1 MDAVFAMRHARGRVR
16 LLPRGAGAPRP
27 RGWPTRVHQNGQAL
41 VLSLVLLFA
50 GALGFYFM
58 FSTGQVASTRQRLDN
73 AADAAAWSAALW
85 RARVMNYHAYA
96 NRAIVAQEVA
106 IAQAVT
112 LSSWAKYFESFTTTA
127 SVLAAPYP
135 PVAAVLE
142 LGADLARTGREL
154 TETAA
159 GEEILARSTYKRL
172 LATSQE
178 VLHAS
183 VGTFGLGAVANEVAR
198 ANDPRFFAFALPDDG
213 SFRSMTRRYEDA
225 DRGRLKA
232 VVDASLDGFVA
243 GPRGF
248 DLTLWLL
255 PSSCFGNPLVSP
267 TKWFQEVHKRGGTV
281 MTPAFERWEAADT
294 HSLHDWRPK
303 RGFFGFKGCNQ
314 HEVLPLGWGAAQ
326 ATSGPYADAS
336 GQPSTD
342 DDLSFP
348 GQGPLQANPGDVRHN
363 AMAAALAE
371 AGISSSGHPG
381 FEAYNGIE
389 TVRELAYESL
399 ANPRFPSS
407 RVAVLARAEGSD
419 VHTAN
424 VLDVGVGRL
433 RLAENYAG
441 RRLWSVAA
449 AEVYFRRPQGAPVR
463 LEYASLYS
471 PYWQV
476 RLVEPSA
483 AQRALADTYVR

>member
-1 MDAVFAMRHARGRVR
+1 MAGLPSSVSPRGRAAQR
-16 LLPRGAGAPRP
+16 
-27 RGWPTRVHQNGQAL
+27 GQAL

-50 GALGFYFM
+50 GALGFHFM

-112 LSSWAKYFESFTTTA
+112 LTSWAKYFESFTTTA

-142 LGADLARTGREL
+142 VSADLARTGREL
-154 TETAA
+154 TEQAA
-159 GEEILARSTYKRL
+159 GEEVIARSSYKRL

-178 VLHAS
+178 ILHAS
-183 VGTFGLGAVANEVAR
+183 VDTFGLGAVANEVAR
-198 ANDPRFFAFALPDDG
+198 ANDSRFFAFALPDEG
-213 SFRSMTRRYEDA
+213 AFRPMTRRYEGD
-225 DRGRLKA
+225 DRARLKG
-232 VVDASLDGFVA
+232 VVDASLDPFVG
-243 GPRGF
+243 GPRGM

-255 PSSCFGNPLVSP
+255 PSSCFGNPAVAPSR
-267 TKWFQEVHKRGGTV
+267 WFQELHKRGGTV
-281 MTPAFERWEAADT
+281 MTPGFERWEAADT
-294 HSLHDWRPK
+294 HSLHDWRPR
-303 RGFFGFKGCNQ
+303 RGFFGFRGCNQ
-314 HEVLPLGWGAAQ
+314 VEALPLGWGAAQ
-326 ATSGPYADAS
+326 VSAGTSPQDDPAAGGAD
-336 GQPSTD
+336 GI
-342 DDLSFP
+342 FP
-348 GQGPLQANPGDVRHN
+348 QDGPLKGNPGDVRHN
-363 AMAAALAE
+363 AVASLLAE
-371 AGISSSGHPG
+371 AGIDGNAQPG
-381 FEAYNGIE
+381 FQSYNGIE
-389 TVRELAYESL
+389 TVRELAYEAL
-399 ANPRFPSS
+399 ANPRFPTST
-407 RVAVLARAEGSD
+407 VAVLARAERDD

-424 VLDVGVGRL
+424 VLNVGVGRL

-441 RRLWSVAA
+441 RRLWSLGA
-449 AEVYFRRPQGAPVR
+449 AEVYFRRPAGAPER